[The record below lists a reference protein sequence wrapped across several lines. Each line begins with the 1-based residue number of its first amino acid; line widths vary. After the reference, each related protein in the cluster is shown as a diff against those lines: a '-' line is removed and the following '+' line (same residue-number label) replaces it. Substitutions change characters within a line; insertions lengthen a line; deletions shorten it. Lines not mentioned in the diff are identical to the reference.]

1 MKSIRTF
8 NVRPS
13 LPLPLQPLVRLAYN
27 LRWSWDH
34 AEIDLF
40 RRLDRD
46 LWEAC
51 NRNPILVLGSVQQSV
66 LEAAAQDDSFLA
78 HMKGVVD
85 KLDSY
90 ISGEGSWYRRNHGN
104 EDDLL
109 VAYFSAEF
117 GITECLSIFAGG
129 LGVLA
134 GDHLKASSD
143 LGLPLV
149 GVGLLYQQGYFRQYL
164 NAAGW
169 QQEAFEDNDFHTW
182 PIELIPNVTVSID
195 LPDGK
200 LDAQVWRVNIG
211 RIQLYLLDANL
222 PCNRPEHRKI
232 TSQLYG
238 GDSEMRIRQEIL
250 LAIGGY
256 RALEAMGVKPTVYH
270 MN

>member
-13 LPLPLQPLVRLAYN
+13 LPSPLQPLVRLAYN

-51 NRNPILVLGSVQQSV
+51 NRNPVLVLGSVQQSV
-66 LEAAAQDDSFLA
+66 LETAAKDDSFLA

-90 ISGEGSWYRRNHGN
+90 ISGEGSWYRRNHGK
-104 EDDLL
+104 EHDMI

-164 NAAGW
+164 NAAISQCRRLAAG
-169 QQEAFEDNDFHTW
+169 
-182 PIELIPNVTVSID
+182 SI
-195 LPDGK
+195 
-200 LDAQVWRVNIG
+200 
-211 RIQLYLLDANL
+211 
-222 PCNRPEHRKI
+222 
-232 TSQLYG
+232 
-238 GDSEMRIRQEIL
+238 
-250 LAIGGY
+250 
-256 RALEAMGVKPTVYH
+256 
-270 MN
+270 

>member
-13 LPLPLQPLVRLAYN
+13 LPSALQPLLRIAYN

-34 AEIDLF
+34 GGIDLF
-40 RRLDRD
+40 RRLDRE
-46 LWEAC
+46 LWETC
-51 NRNPILVLGSVQQSV
+51 NRNPVLVLGCVQQEV
-66 LEAAAQDDSFLA
+66 LEGAAKDDSFLA

-90 ISGEGSWYRRNHGN
+90 VSGEGSWFGRNHGK
-104 EDDLL
+104 EDDMT

-164 NAAGW
+164 NASGW
-169 QQEAFEDNDFHTW
+169 QQEAFEDNEFHTW
-182 PIELIPNVTVSID
+182 PIESSRTYWCPSI
-195 LPDGK
+195 
-200 LDAQVWRVNIG
+200 
-211 RIQLYLLDANL
+211 
-222 PCNRPEHRKI
+222 
-232 TSQLYG
+232 
-238 GDSEMRIRQEIL
+238 
-250 LAIGGY
+250 Y
-256 RALEAMGVKPTVYH
+256 RTEKRRRGSGA
-270 MN
+270 

>member
-13 LPLPLQPLVRLAYN
+13 LPPPLQPLVRLAYN

-46 LWEAC
+46 LWETC
-51 NRNPILVLGSVQQSV
+51 NRNPVLVLGSVQQSV
-66 LEAAAQDDSFLA
+66 LEAAAKDDSFLA

-90 ISGEGSWYRRNHGN
+90 ISGEGSWYRRNHGK
-104 EDDLL
+104 EDDMV

-134 GDHLKASSD
+134 GRSSESLQRSGPSARGCRAS
-143 LGLPLV
+143 LPARVFPAIPQCRRL
-149 GVGLLYQQGYFRQYL
+149 
-164 NAAGW
+164 AAGS
-169 QQEAFEDNDFHTW
+169 F
-182 PIELIPNVTVSID
+182 
-195 LPDGK
+195 
-200 LDAQVWRVNIG
+200 
-211 RIQLYLLDANL
+211 
-222 PCNRPEHRKI
+222 
-232 TSQLYG
+232 
-238 GDSEMRIRQEIL
+238 
-250 LAIGGY
+250 
-256 RALEAMGVKPTVYH
+256 
-270 MN
+270 